1 MLDNGRLYVWTVS
14 DSWKVKRVRRNPECT
29 VQPCDF
35 RGKTHGDIVKGSATV
50 LDAAGS
56 ERVRDLIKRRY
67 GIMGW
72 VSITLS
78 KVRRGDTGTIGLEIV
93 PA

>member
-1 MLDNGRLYVWTVS
+1 M
-14 DSWKVKRVRRNPECT
+14 
-29 VQPCDF
+29 QPCDF